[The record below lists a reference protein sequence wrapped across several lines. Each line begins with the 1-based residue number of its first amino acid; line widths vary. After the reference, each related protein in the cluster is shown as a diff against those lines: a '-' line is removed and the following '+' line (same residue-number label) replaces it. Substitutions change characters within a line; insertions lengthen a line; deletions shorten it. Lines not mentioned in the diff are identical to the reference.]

1 MVKKLFWLPAIA
13 MFVATP
19 VAAQSLIGFQ
29 TPSGN
34 IHCLLAEGYL
44 RCDLRSNIAS
54 VPRRPSDC
62 DLEWGDAFNMTSRSR
77 ASRLCHGDTA
87 MNPENP
93 VLGYGRTWRQGGFV
107 CRSAT
112 SGLTC
117 SNQSGHGWQL
127 SRERQRIF

>member
-1 MVKKLFWLPAIA
+1 MVQKLFWIAAISLLGAAPA
-13 MFVATP
+13 
-19 VAAQSLIGFQ
+19 AAQPLVGFQ

-44 RCDLRSNIAS
+44 RCDLRSNIAR
-54 VPRRPSDC
+54 VPRRPRDC
-62 DLEWGDAFNMTSRSR
+62 DLEWGNAFSMTRNSR
-77 ASRLCHGDTA
+77 ATRLCHGDTA

-93 VLGYGRTWRQGGFV
+93 VLGYGRTWRQYGFV

-117 SNQSGHGWQL
+117 SNRSGRGWQL